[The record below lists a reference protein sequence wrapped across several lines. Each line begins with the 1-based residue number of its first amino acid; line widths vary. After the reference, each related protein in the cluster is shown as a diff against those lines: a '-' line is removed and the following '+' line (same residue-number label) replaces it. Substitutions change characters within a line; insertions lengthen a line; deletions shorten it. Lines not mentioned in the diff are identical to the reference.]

1 MKINRRPILAII
13 PAAALAGSML
23 TAPVAGAQSSLPI
36 PEDLLGSASGS
47 LDLGSL
53 GGDPCG
59 EKVVTPNNMGGWDTP
74 DDENE
79 AKIVASADVD
89 VEVFGSGVLEMKPD
103 ASQGTSLYKDAK
115 NVPVSS
121 LLDENGAA
129 KPISYQ
135 YKGEGQAPALQIRVL
150 GANVVKDP
158 TKTEAPFEKTTDGF
172 ATIVWSPADGTAAW
186 QEAEATESEDFWV
199 SRTILKDPEG
209 LDDKGELT
217 DGNDILLKRGER
229 TTLEEIVDILGE
241 QAVISAY
248 GVQQTKDNKTPTTQV
263 DDFVFGCET
272 TDFEVDSK
280 ETAPV
285 GPDFGSLALGG
296 GLALAAALAVG
307 GGAFAIQNG
316 MIQLPPELAALL
328 PA

>member
-1 MKINRRPILAII
+1 
-13 PAAALAGSML
+13 ML

-79 AKIVASADVD
+79 AKIVPSADVD
-89 VEVFGSGVLEMKPD
+89 VEAFGSGVLEMKPD

-135 YKGEGQAPALQIRVL
+135 YKGEG
-150 GANVVKDP
+150 
-158 TKTEAPFEKTTDGF
+158 
-172 ATIVWSPADGTAAW
+172 
-186 QEAEATESEDFWV
+186 
-199 SRTILKDPEG
+199 
-209 LDDKGELT
+209 
-217 DGNDILLKRGER
+217 
-229 TTLEEIVDILGE
+229 
-241 QAVISAY
+241 
-248 GVQQTKDNKTPTTQV
+248 
-263 DDFVFGCET
+263 
-272 TDFEVDSK
+272 
-280 ETAPV
+280 
-285 GPDFGSLALGG
+285 
-296 GLALAAALAVG
+296 
-307 GGAFAIQNG
+307 
-316 MIQLPPELAALL
+316 
-328 PA
+328 

>member
-1 MKINRRPILAII
+1 MKINRRPLLAII

-79 AKIVASADVD
+79 AKIVPSADVD
-89 VEVFGSGVLEMKPD
+89 VEAFGSGVLEMKPD

-150 GANVVKDP
+150 GANVVNGPSDGSP
-158 TKTEAPFEKTTDGF
+158 EYTVSDDGF
-172 ATIVWSPADGTAAW
+172 ATIVWSPAGGTDQW
-186 QEAEATESEDFWV
+186 QTATAPDTADFWV
-199 SRTILKDPEG
+199 TRTIVKDPQDVVEG
-209 LDDKGELT
+209 
-217 DGNDILLKRGER
+217 GNLGAENDVVLKRGDR
-229 TTLEEIVDILGE
+229 ATLEEIVDMLGE